1 MALDSETYFCFI
13 KAFSNNEGGA
23 IPALTTDALSEISVG
38 RESSIVSAST
48 NMSTSDGTRS
58 RSGKKGSIMT
68 GIQNAVSS
76 TIAANRRAF
85 RTAKQKRLKRLG
97 TRRLTKQSNLSV
109 TKSVKTQLAMGNAIL
124 EDLYP
129 GIKIDTS
136 SDACPK
142 CSRVLDEDSIILG
155 WKPCEVKDF
164 STTCPSCK
172 HKFIPT
178 FSVSCNLESFM
189 GSQGKG
195 TPLYCDYLS
204 PWVLLQEIRGLI
216 NTERVPCAGKAAKFF
231 GVEDDSKND
240 EVKGGVDAIIDP
252 NFRDG
257 NVINARLWWNMI
269 VTFRRFKIPFTF
281 LMQGSYKDQ
290 QLIMPLLEDM

>member
-1 MALDSETYFCFI
+1 MDSETYFCFI

-23 IPALTTDALSEISVG
+23 IPVLNTDALSEISVG

-48 NMSTSDGTRS
+48 NNLSSS
-58 RSGKKGSIMT
+58 EGKPRLKKEKSIIF

-85 RTAKQKRLKRLG
+85 RTAKQKRMKRLG
-97 TRRLTKQSNLSV
+97 SKRLTKQNNLCV
-109 TKSVKTQLAMGNAIL
+109 TKFIKTQLDLGDAIL

-136 SDACPK
+136 SEACPK
-142 CSRVLDEDSIILG
+142 CSHVLVEDNIILG

-164 STTCPSCK
+164 STTCPQCK
-172 HKFIPT
+172 HKFVPT
-178 FSVSCNLESFM
+178 FSVSCNLESFV

-216 NTERVPCAGKAAKFF
+216 NTERAPKLGAKAAKFF
-231 GVEDDSKND
+231 GVEGTPQNVHS
-240 EVKGGVDAIIDP
+240 KGGVDAIIDP
-252 NFRDG
+252 TFRNG
-257 NVINARLWWNMI
+257 NGINATLWWNMI

-281 LMQGSYKDQ
+281 LLQGSYKDQ

>member
-1 MALDSETYFCFI
+1 MY
-13 KAFSNNEGGA
+13 
-23 IPALTTDALSEISVG
+23 
-38 RESSIVSAST
+38 
-48 NMSTSDGTRS
+48 
-58 RSGKKGSIMT
+58 

-85 RTAKQKRLKRLG
+85 RTAKQKRMKRLG
-97 TRRLTKQSNLSV
+97 RRRLTKQTNLCV
-109 TKSVKTQLAMGNAIL
+109 TKSVKTQLDMGNAIL

-142 CSRVLDEDSIILG
+142 CSCVLDEDSIILG

-216 NTERVPCAGKAAKFF
+216 HTERVPQQLMGGGKAAKFF
-231 GVEDDSKND
+231 GMEDDSNNV
-240 EVKGGVDAIIDP
+240 EIKGGVDAIIDP
-252 NFRDG
+252 KFRDG
-257 NVINARLWWNMI
+257 NGINATLWWNMI

-281 LMQGSYKDQ
+281 LLQGSYKDQ